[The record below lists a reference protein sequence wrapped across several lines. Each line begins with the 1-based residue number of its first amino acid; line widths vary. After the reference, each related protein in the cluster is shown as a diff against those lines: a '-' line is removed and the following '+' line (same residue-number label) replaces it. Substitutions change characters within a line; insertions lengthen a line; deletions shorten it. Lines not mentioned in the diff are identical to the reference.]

1 MEVLIVPFDSS
12 LSAACWWLLEVWFTA
27 PTVTAI
33 YQIMPASRSLAV
45 WTPSLLRHTRPC
57 WEGLHGFGSLN
68 QPQKLSWMSLFAS
81 ASSAADVTVAG
92 LAVSGWHGAEYL
104 LSIFASRRFGAFVH
118 WVCVL
123 ANSPRAVLRRN
134 PLWHPPSA
142 SSVMCR
148 GGTDTSGLGVTIC
161 FHILLSGLGSH
172 PSF

>member
-68 QPQKLSWMSLFAS
+68 QPQKLSWMTLFAS

-92 LAVSGWHGAEYL
+92 LAVSGWHWAEVSPL
-104 LSIFASRRFGAFVH
+104 HLCLPTVWCFRALSVCFGKQPQS
-118 WVCVL
+118 CVTSQSTL
-123 ANSPRAVLRRN
+123 T
-134 PLWHPPSA
+134 PSVREF
-142 SSVMCR
+142 SYV
-148 GGTDTSGLGVTIC
+148 
-161 FHILLSGLGSH
+161 
-172 PSF
+172 